1 MRKAYRMKRNYLAA
15 KITKTAKEAALL
27 LFPTRCPVCD
37 GVVKRKEGL
46 ICTGCRNGF
55 KTVTEPFCL
64 SCGKPLSAESSQY
77 CNDCAGKPHKYIR
90 GRALYEY
97 ESAAASIY
105 RFKYGG
111 RREYARFFGREIAG
125 CLEKFIRK
133 AAPDAL
139 IPVPLSRKR
148 LSRRGYNQAQLL
160 AEVIGEEMG
169 IPVFPHLA
177 VRVRDTLP
185 QKELNAQERQNN
197 LKRAFKICRNDVKL
211 STIIII
217 DDIYTTGSTIDAMA
231 YELRQAGIKHIYFAA
246 LAIGNGM

>member
-1 MRKAYRMKRNYLAA
+1 MKKNYVAA
-15 KITKTAKEAALL
+15 KITKIAAKAAQL
-27 LFPTRCPVCD
+27 LFPARCPVCD

-46 ICTGCRNGF
+46 ICTGCRDRF
-55 KTVTEPFCL
+55 KTVAEPFCF

-77 CNDCAGKPHKYIR
+77 CNDCAGRLHKYIR

-111 RREYARFFGREIAG
+111 RREYANFFGKEMAG
-125 CLEKFIRK
+125 CLEQFIRK

-139 IPVPLSRKR
+139 VPVPLSRKR
-148 LSRRGYNQAQLL
+148 LCRRGYNQAQLL
-160 AEVIGEEMG
+160 AEVMGEEMG
-169 IPVFPHLA
+169 IPVYSHLA

-197 LKRAFKICRNDVKL
+197 LKRAFKMIENDVKL

-217 DDIYTTGSTIDAMA
+217 DYIYTTGSTIDALA
-231 YELRQAGIKHIYFAA
+231 EIFQQVGVKKVYFVA
-246 LAIGNGM
+246 LAVGNRG

>member
-1 MRKAYRMKRNYLAA
+1 MKKNYVAA
-15 KITKTAKEAALL
+15 KITKIAAKAAQL
-27 LFPTRCPVCD
+27 LFPARCPVCD

-46 ICTGCRNGF
+46 ICTGCRDRF
-55 KTVTEPFCL
+55 KTVAEPFCF

-77 CNDCAGKPHKYIR
+77 CNDCAGRLHKYIR

-111 RREYARFFGREIAG
+111 RREYANFFGKEMAG
-125 CLEKFIRK
+125 CLEQFIRK

-139 IPVPLSRKR
+139 VPVPLSRKR
-148 LSRRGYNQAQLL
+148 LCRRGYNQAQLL
-160 AEVIGEEMG
+160 AEVMGEEMG
-169 IPVFPHLA
+169 IPVYSHLA

-197 LKRAFKICRNDVKL
+197 LKRAFKMIENDVKL

-217 DDIYTTGSTIDAMA
+217 DDIYTTGSTIDALA
-231 YELRQAGIKHIYFAA
+231 EIFQQVGVKKVYFVA
-246 LAIGNGM
+246 LAVGYRG